1 MLILS
6 SADIF
11 QNYFFQNN
19 SFRNTIRVSSI
30 LDSDQDQHFGGPDLG
45 LNRLQ
50 RLSADNKLMLADK
63 ELKGLYCIFICD
75 GPCWK
80 FLFVLIFMSQST
92 IFQLYQDGSSWVEP
106 GLSKD

>member
-1 MLILS
+1 MLILL

-11 QNYFFQNN
+11 QNPFFQNI
-19 SFRNTIRVSSI
+19 SFRSTIRVSNG
-30 LDSDQDQHFGGPDLG
+30 LDSDQDRHIVGPDLG

-75 GPCWK
+75 GPCRK
-80 FLFVLIFMSQST
+80 FLFV
-92 IFQLYQDGSSWVEP
+92 
-106 GLSKD
+106 